1 MRRRR
6 GESADLVGDHR
17 VSPAAVGGRLPHD
30 VLMLAVPAVL
40 LVLLYFVYVDVPTPP
55 SGDGV
60 FPTLR

>member
-1 MRRRR
+1 MNLLTWWATTVRVLRQMV
-6 GESADLVGDHR
+6 ADCR
-17 VSPAAVGGRLPHD
+17 TIM
-30 VLMLAVPAVL
+30 LMLAVPAVL